1 MTITQLRYFIV
12 AAQTENLLK
21 AAAAL
26 YISQSSLSKN
36 IAALE
41 KELGVDLFD
50 RNGKS
55 LRLNEAGGQFLAS
68 CQKMLGEFDNVL
80 EGSASASRGKLAP
93 FCPGWRIF
101 RRCIRRRP
109 MRLTAP

>member
-36 IAALE
+36 KIGRAH
-41 KELGVDLFD
+41 V
-50 RNGKS
+50 
-55 LRLNEAGGQFLAS
+55 
-68 CQKMLGEFDNVL
+68 
-80 EGSASASRGKLAP
+80 
-93 FCPGWRIF
+93 
-101 RRCIRRRP
+101 
-109 MRLTAP
+109 

>member
-36 IAALE
+36 IASLE
-41 KELGVDLFD
+41 KELAWSSSTGTGRACV
-50 RNGKS
+50 
-55 LRLNEAGGQFLAS
+55 
-68 CQKMLGEFDNVL
+68 
-80 EGSASASRGKLAP
+80 
-93 FCPGWRIF
+93 
-101 RRCIRRRP
+101 
-109 MRLTAP
+109 

>member
-36 IAALE
+36 IASLE

-80 EGSASASRGKLAP
+80 EGLKRSEQKNSARV
-93 FCPGWRIF
+93 RIGVEG
-101 RRCIRRRP
+101 
-109 MRLTAP
+109 